1 MISPEWKRKLM
12 RWRWQAAVF
21 GLVGALMALSLALAF
36 LIRFDFSM
44 PAAEVAHFKSAV
56 WIAVAAKMVA
66 FGLMGRHHAT
76 WRYTG
81 IFDAHRIA
89 FTQMIGSALFVVG
102 SYLWIGPEFPRS
114 VYAIDFL
121 LAVLLKATARVGI
134 RAYLWEVVKNV
145 KSHGDRKAILIYGA
159 GAAGLTLQKEL
170 RSNPALN
177 TRVLGFLDDDGQKH
191 GQRYNGAPVLG
202 GGREVPNIVD
212 RLRKAGHEV
221 SEIVMTM
228 PSVTG
233 EQMRE
238 AVANCRAAEVPVK
251 TIPSMG
257 ELLSGK
263 VLTSQIRQVSVEDLL
278 GRQPVRLEVG
288 SIAGFLRGRSVMVTG
303 GGGSIGSELCRQ
315 VASFKPT
322 RLIVFER
329 AESDLF
335 RIHLELVN
343 RFPDMEI
350 VPYIG
355 DIRSYENVAAAIDR
369 HHVNAIFH
377 AAAYKHVPMME
388 AHLVEAVKNNILGT
402 SNLVRAASRKG
413 VADFVMISSDK
424 AVNPTNIMGLTK
436 RVAEIIASAMPSP
449 EEGGPKNTKFVSV
462 RFGNVL
468 GSNGSVVPLFEKQI
482 AQGGPVTVTH
492 PEMRRYFMTIRE
504 AVQLV
509 LQASTMSKGSE
520 IFVLDMGEPVRIVD
534 LARNMIRL
542 SGQSEKEIEIQY
554 SGLRPGEKLFEELI
568 SEGENI
574 LPTYHEK
581 IRIFATQRLD
591 REFVDAW
598 VRRATQLAEAG
609 DESELIAHMS
619 DLVPEYMPGGQWRE
633 SLEASGHAT
642 NAPKAA
648 QTPRGVTAKAGH

>member
-1 MISPEWKRKLM
+1 MKGSEWELRLA
-12 RWRWQAAVF
+12 RLRWQTAIFAMVS
-21 GLVGALMALSLALAF
+21 ALMAVSLALAF
-36 LIRFDFSM
+36 LIRFDFAI
-44 PAAEVAHFKSAV
+44 PPGELVHLQSALG
-56 WIAVAAKMVA
+56 IAIAAKMAA
-66 FGLMGRHHAT
+66 FYLFGRHHAT

-81 IFDAHRIA
+81 IFDAHRIL
-89 FTQMIGSALFVVG
+89 FSQVLGSALFVVG
-102 SYLWIGPEFPRS
+102 SYLWIGPSFPRS
-114 VYAIDFL
+114 IYAIDFL
-121 LAVLLKATARVGI
+121 IAVLLKAAARVGI
-134 RAYLWEVVKNV
+134 RAYLWEVVKTV
-145 KSHGDRKAILIYGA
+145 KTRGDRKSVLIYGA
-159 GAAGLTLQKEL
+159 GASGLTLQKEL

-177 TRVLGFLDDDGQKH
+177 TRVLGFLDDDVEKH
-191 GQRYNGAPVLG
+191 GQRFMGAPVIG
-202 GGREVPNIVD
+202 GGREVPTIID
-212 RLRKAGHEV
+212 RLRKRGHDV
-221 SEIVMTM
+221 DEIIIAM
-228 PSVTG
+228 PSATG
-233 EQMRE
+233 EKMRE
-238 AVANCRAAEVPVK
+238 AVANCRAASVPVK

-288 SIAGFLRGRSVMVTG
+288 SIAKFIRGRSVMVTG

-315 VASFKPT
+315 VASFRPA
-322 RLIVFER
+322 RLVVFER

-335 RIHLELVN
+335 RINLELQE
-343 RFPDMEI
+343 RFPDTEI

-355 DIRSYENVAAAIDR
+355 DIRIYENVSAAIDR
-369 HHVNAIFH
+369 HRVNAIFH

-402 SNLVRAASRKG
+402 SNLVQAASRKG
-413 VADFVMISSDK
+413 VSDFVMISSDK
-424 AVNPTNIMGLTK
+424 AVNPTNVMGLTK
-436 RVAEIIASAMPSP
+436 RVAEIIAAAMPSP
-449 EEGGPKNTKFVSV
+449 EEKPHTTKFVSV

-482 AQGGPVTVTH
+482 ASGGPVTVTH

-542 SGQSEKEIEIQY
+542 SGRTEQEIELRY
-554 SGLRPGEKLFEELI
+554 TGLRPGEKLFEELI

-581 IRIFATQRLD
+581 IRIFATQRME
-591 REFVDAW
+591 REFVDGW
-598 VRRATQLAEAG
+598 VRRAEQLAEAC

-619 DLVPEYMPGGQWRE
+619 DLVPEYQPGGHWRE
-633 SLEASGHAT
+633 SLEASGHGV
-642 NAPKAA
+642 PEHKAA
-648 QTPRGVTAKAGH
+648 HESKTMTAEAGGV